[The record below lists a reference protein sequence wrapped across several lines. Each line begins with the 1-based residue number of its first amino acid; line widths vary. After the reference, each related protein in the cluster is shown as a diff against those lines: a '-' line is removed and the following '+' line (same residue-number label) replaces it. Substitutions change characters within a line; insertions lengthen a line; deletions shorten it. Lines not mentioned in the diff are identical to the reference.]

1 MMLRKA
7 SDERRCDTFHM
18 PKPLNKTL
26 MINFK
31 KLKSQIHRCG
41 FGYTTG
47 YVFEPT
53 VQQIEESDYEIFPV
67 RVEGSKHRAIMSLV
81 TIIYMKDMTH
91 WRKEF
96 TL

>member
-1 MMLRKA
+1 
-7 SDERRCDTFHM
+7 M
-18 PKPLNKTL
+18 PQPLNKTL

-81 TIIYMKDMTH
+81 TIIYMKDMPH

>member
-18 PKPLNKTL
+18 PQPLNKTL

-53 VQQIEESDYEIFPV
+53 VQQIKESDYEIFPV

-81 TIIYMKDMTH
+81 TIIYMKDMPH

-96 TL
+96 ML

>member
-1 MMLRKA
+1 
-7 SDERRCDTFHM
+7 
-18 PKPLNKTL
+18 

-41 FGYTTG
+41 FGHTTG

-53 VQQIEESDYEIFPV
+53 VQQIEKSDYEIFPV
-67 RVEGSKHRAIMSLV
+67 RVEGSKRRTIMSLV
-81 TIIYMKDMTH
+81 TIIYMKDMPH